1 MSHLA
6 VRNLI
11 RDSLLSIQDNVSFIY
26 ARRSDFNSIKDKSER
41 FVHLDPLEVTAS
53 FTSNQIYV
61 RKFRV
66 AMVFFQLD
74 SLQGSEEETVLKLD
88 SMDLL
93 SDKFLAKLN
102 LGASG
107 DDPTV
112 NISSQTIT
120 IENIRRTA
128 VIKVT
133 SDCMTGWML
142 TFDMI
147 VPDSFDYC
155 KVYD

>member
-1 MSHLA
+1 MSHQA
-6 VRNLI
+6 VRTLI
-11 RDSLLSIQDNVSFIY
+11 RDSVLSIQDNVNFIY

-41 FVHLDPLEVTAS
+41 FVTLDPLRVTAS
-53 FTSNQIYV
+53 FTSNQIYS

-66 AMVFFQLD
+66 GMVFFQLD
-74 SLQGSEEETVLKLD
+74 SLSGAEEETVEKLD
-88 SMDLL
+88 AMDVL
-93 SDKFLAKLN
+93 SDKFLVKLN

-112 NISSQTIT
+112 TISSQTIS
-120 IENIRRTA
+120 IENIQREP

-133 SDCMTGWML
+133 ADCMTGWML
-142 TFDMI
+142 QFDMI